1 MGRSVKPAPAWPSSA
16 TSTRRRLGAKH
27 LILFAVF
34 LGSAFV
40 APAGGAQT
48 TKARPEIPADGKLV
62 QSPGQGPILE
72 VQGKLFH
79 LSARTAWL
87 FHTLQDKRLAN
98 REIRV
103 EGEWQPDG
111 TLKVNH
117 VFTVRDGK
125 LYRIRYFCEVCNIE
139 ALGPGNCV
147 CCQQPTEMQEIPV
160 DARSQSVTNAQMP
173 P

>member
-1 MGRSVKPAPAWPSSA
+1 MNATLTRPYLAASIPMLQGLRIAPLIVLCVIVGVPLATTAW
-16 TSTRRRLGAKH
+16 
-27 LILFAVF
+27 
-34 LGSAFV
+34 
-40 APAGGAQT
+40 GAQAS
-48 TKARPEIPADGKLV
+48 KGRPQLPVDGKLV
-62 QSPGQGPILE
+62 QLPGHGPVLQ
-72 VQGKLFH
+72 VMGKEFD
-79 LSARTAWL
+79 LSARTTWL

-111 TLKVNH
+111 TLKVDH
-117 VFTVRDGK
+117 FFTVRDGK

-160 DARSQSVTNAQMP
+160 AEK
-173 P
+173 